1 MKIYLD
7 MNIYN
12 RPFDDQSQVR
22 VRLETVAVFEILQMV
37 KSGSLSLVW
46 SFILEYEN
54 SLNPYDDIR
63 MEIERISF
71 LSSENVM
78 SSEDIRKA
86 ARQYEKKGIKP
97 RDALHIACAVK
108 SNADYFL
115 SCDDKVVRK
124 ADVLGTN
131 LKIVNPVDFIREVEV
146 N

>member
-1 MKIYLD
+1 
-7 MNIYN
+7 
-12 RPFDDQSQVR
+12 
-22 VRLETVAVFEILQMV
+22 
-37 KSGSLSLVW
+37 
-46 SFILEYEN
+46 
-54 SLNPYDDIR
+54 

-124 ADVLGTN
+124 ADVLGEN
-131 LKIVNPVDFIREVEV
+131 LKIVNPVDFIREVKV